1 MQIRCSNCH
10 KPFAL
15 NKDMVHTALTVIH
28 EEGLSHYDAVC
39 PHCRRVNHISRDEL
53 IRAAPDWHS
62 PKKEETEQK

>member
-1 MQIRCSNCH
+1 
-10 KPFAL
+10 
-15 NKDMVHTALTVIH
+15 MVHTALTVIH